1 MGTLSTLAPGVY
13 ALRLAFEQFAS
24 FVHTGKYAYKL
35 YQRPLTHL
43 GTENHTKANKV
54 SARLP
59 DYSGEPTVK
68 LAKALMLRAEAQ
80 NRLGTLRQRITAAS
94 IFQEGEKPVED
105 PLALLSEADRVN
117 AELEQITLA
126 INLANVKQTL
136 KDGRSLTA
144 AMAARDRLRRRHTFL
159 NTAIEAASP
168 NQSMTRYSAREIRWV
183 TALDV
188 PALRRQLDDVAA
200 EIRELNA
207 QIQEANWNSK
217 L

>member
-1 MGTLSTLAPGVY
+1 M
-13 ALRLAFEQFAS
+13 
-24 FVHTGKYAYKL
+24 
-35 YQRPLTHL
+35 
-43 GTENHTKANKV
+43 
-54 SARLP
+54 
-59 DYSGEPTVK
+59 K

-117 AELEQITLA
+117 AELEQITLG

-144 AMAARDRLRRRHTFL
+144 AMAARDRLRRRHTLL

-207 QIQEANWNSK
+207 QIQEANWDSE